1 MKKPATPA
9 SLRDLCLTH
18 FKILGIPIAP
28 NDLDTMLERADK
40 ETLSHLMF
48 LDLLLGQQAAARRER
63 SVEYR
68 IREARFEEPKT
79 LETFDWKFNPQIDRL
94 QMEELASGD
103 FIRRQSNLIVVGQ
116 AGVGKSHL
124 IQAIGM
130 RACALGYRVLYSTH
144 RPAFLPISPHLWPI
158 KPYRCGCADISAPN
172 SWSLMSSPSIA
183 SNASNPLK
191 PLICS
196 IRSSSLAT
204 IAAPRLSSP
213 ISILTAGPITWAMDL
228 WPWLYSTVLLKAQSL
243 SRSREDPIEHGK
255 LKPVSLLQRIKARL
269 NSTELRFGC
278 GHTLP
283 RRIP

>member
-1 MKKPATPA
+1 MKKSATPA

-40 ETLSHLMF
+40 EPLSHLMF

-116 AGVGKSHL
+116 AGVGKRHL

-130 RACALGYRVLYSTH
+130 RACALGYRVLYSTSASPLTDLTASLPYKTLPLRLRPYQ
-144 RPAFLPISPHLWPI
+144 RPARLVSHESAFDRRYHL
-158 KPYRCGCADISAPN
+158 
-172 SWSLMSSPSIA
+172 
-183 SNASNPLK
+183 
-191 PLICS
+191 
-196 IRSSSLAT
+196 
-204 IAAPRLSSP
+204 AAP
-213 ISILTAGPITWAMDL
+213 
-228 WPWLYSTVLLKAQSL
+228 QS
-243 SRSREDPIEHGK
+243 
-255 LKPVSLLQRIKARL
+255 
-269 NSTELRFGC
+269 
-278 GHTLP
+278 
-283 RRIP
+283 